1 MKTGKIKYLVTLALL
16 VALMLVFGF
25 LPVGMINVGVV
36 YVTLLCLPVLIGT
49 LTLGLKA
56 GMILTLCFG
65 TISFL
70 TALLKGASA
79 SVQLIMSRS
88 VFYVALLCYL
98 PRLLIPVVAWFVYK
112 GLRVKNEKLALML
125 GALLGSLTNTVL
137 YLGSIIVLYLSLQ
150 IDSAAFLS
158 ALGSVVLFAGI
169 PEAVVAMIV
178 SMPVV
183 TALQKAKLAPAYD
196 ANK

>member
-1 MKTGKIKYLVTLALL
+1 MKTGKIKYLATLALL

-25 LPVGMINVGVV
+25 LPVGMINVDVV

-98 PRLLIPVVAWFVYK
+98 PRLLIPVVAWFVYQ

-137 YLGSIIVLYLSLQ
+137 YLGSIIVLYLFLQ

-158 ALGSVVLFAGI
+158 ALGGVVLFAGI
-169 PEAVVAMIV
+169 PEAIVAMIV
-178 SMPVV
+178 TMPVV
-183 TALQKAKLAPAYD
+183 TALQKAKLAPAYET
-196 ANK
+196 NK

>member
-1 MKTGKIKYLVTLALL
+1 MKTGKIKYLATLALL

-98 PRLLIPVVAWFVYK
+98 PRLLIPVVAWFVYQ

-137 YLGSIIVLYLSLQ
+137 YLGSIIVLYLFLQ

-158 ALGSVVLFAGI
+158 ALGGVVLFAGI
-169 PEAVVAMIV
+169 PEAIVAMIV
-178 SMPVV
+178 AMPVV
-183 TALQKAKLAPAYD
+183 TALQKAKLAPAYET
-196 ANK
+196 NK

>member
-25 LPVGMINVGVV
+25 LPVGMINGGVV

-65 TISFL
+65 TISFM